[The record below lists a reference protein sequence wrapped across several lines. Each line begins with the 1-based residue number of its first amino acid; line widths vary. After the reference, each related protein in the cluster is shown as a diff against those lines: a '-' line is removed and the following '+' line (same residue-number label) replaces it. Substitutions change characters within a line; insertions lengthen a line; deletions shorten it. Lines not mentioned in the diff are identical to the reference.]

1 MLHSGTCNRRN
12 LIGWRNLLGILL
24 TASSAVCLAQEVKTA
39 DNPADGSKSVQIVFH
54 AKESYQRADGSD
66 FTPTLKVR
74 CDEKKTGKRS
84 PMTVVSTGGLRT
96 VAQLERD
103 SFASQAPGKSA
114 GPNTTEVVGG
124 FAVDRSNEKPTHD
137 PKVTS
142 DSGKSITADWVLY
155 SDKDRIANLGSEL
168 IKAGLK
174 TPAVR
179 IAFPATGRARNNDVV
194 PQFDLSECSIK

>member
-1 MLHSGTCNRRN
+1 MKWS
-12 LIGWRNLLGILL
+12 NLLGILL
-24 TASSAVCLAQEVKTA
+24 TALSAVCFAQEVKTA
-39 DNPADGSKSVQIVFH
+39 DNPTDGSKSVQILFH
-54 AKESYQRADGSD
+54 AKESYKRADGSD
-66 FTPTLKVR
+66 FTPALEIR

-84 PMTVVSTGGLRT
+84 LMTVLTTGGLRT

-124 FAVDRSNEKPTHD
+124 FAVDRSNEKPAHD

-142 DSGKSITADWVLY
+142 DGGKSITADWVLY
-155 SDKDRIANLGSEL
+155 TDKDRIANLGSEF
-168 IKAGLK
+168 IKAALK
-174 TPAVR
+174 TPTVR

-194 PQFDLSECSIK
+194 AQFDLSGLKVELENHGECSIK